1 MARYRG
7 PREKIERRIGE
18 HLFLKG
24 ERSYSPKAGMTKRPY
39 PPGVHTRRAMKKSEF
54 GQQLISKQKV
64 RAIYRLLEKQ
74 FKAYIKKAVISK
86 TDSYTG
92 VVEGLEGRLDNVV
105 FRGGFA
111 QSRDQAR
118 QIVGHGHI
126 LVNGKKVN
134 IPSYQVRRNEVISL
148 REGSKKSVYFSN
160 LMPQWFAKVDAPD
173 WLEVNKD
180 KIEIKVKSAP
190 TLEASGLKIDDLQ
203 AIIEYYS
210 R

>member
-7 PREKIERRIGE
+7 PKDKIERRIGE

-24 ERSYSPKAGMTKRPY
+24 ERSYSPKAGMTRRPY
-39 PPGVHTRRAMKKSEF
+39 PPGVHTRRAMKRSEY
-54 GQQLISKQKV
+54 GTQLISKQKV
-64 RAIYRLLEKQ
+64 KAIYRLLEKT
-74 FKAYIKKAVISK
+74 FKAYIKEATSAKSDTYVGI
-86 TDSYTG
+86 
-92 VVEGLEGRLDNVV
+92 VEKLERRLDNVV

-118 QIVGHGHI
+118 QVVSHGHI

-134 IPSYQVRRNEVISL
+134 ISSYEIRRNDIITI
-148 REGSKKSVYFSN
+148 REGSKKSPYFAN
-160 LMPQWFAKVDAPD
+160 LMPLWFVKTEAPK
-173 WLEVNKD
+173 WLDVNKD
-180 KIEIKVKSAP
+180 KFEIKIKGSPSV
-190 TLEASGLKIDDLQ
+190 EDSGLKVDDLQ